1 MQLAS
6 LRAYCL
12 VGETGSFSE
21 AAEKHGVT
29 TSAMSQTLAHLE
41 KTLGA
46 RLLTRGRHG
55 PVKLTRAG
63 QVAYEAASNIVRLSG
78 ELHRELRRTRES
90 ADLRIRLAACHSIG
104 LHQLPA
110 FLDGFNGR
118 HPEVQIQL
126 RYGLID
132 RVHCD
137 VQENAVDLG
146 LVCYPRRRRGL
157 VVDLFRHERLR
168 LVCHPRHPLAMRAAV
183 ALAELSGESFVAWN
197 EIRWS
202 PFLSRIPDS
211 QRPLYEPRH
220 EFDQVE
226 LVKGFVQLGGSVAI
240 LPESTVAAEVA
251 RSELAAVPFTDD
263 DFTEPLGIL
272 HRRTKKL
279 TPALKTFIEELKQAS
294 PPRLE
299 PPRGDRK

>member
-1 MQLAS
+1 
-6 LRAYCL
+6 

-55 PVKLTRAG
+55 PGKLPRAG
-63 QVAYEAASNIVRLSG
+63 QVAYEAASNIIRLSG
-78 ELHRELRRTRES
+78 ELHRALRRTRES
-90 ADLRIRLAACHSIG
+90 ADLHIRLAACHSIG

-168 LVCHPRHPLAMRAAV
+168 LVCHPRHPLAMRVTAFYCQTTCRRDLPTFLTSGFQAASKNNSQSELDAPSILGIDNDKPGELDV
-183 ALAELSGESFVAWN
+183 HLSGSSNAVGYELQT
-197 EIRWS
+197 S
-202 PFLSRIPDS
+202 PDGITWTTVKFSTQARTIALIG
-211 QRPLYEPRH
+211 
-220 EFDQVE
+220 
-226 LVKGFVQLGGSVAI
+226 LVFGTNQHVRARALGGS
-240 LPESTVAAEVA
+240 
-251 RSELAAVPFTDD
+251 
-263 DFTEPLGIL
+263 TE
-272 HRRTKKL
+272 
-279 TPALKTFIEELKQAS
+279 AS
-294 PPRLE
+294 QWSQPMSCIVH
-299 PPRGDRK
+299 